1 MLGTVALREMD
12 FLVLGPLEVRNGSEP
27 IRLTGARQ
35 RGLLALLLLHRNEV
49 LGSERLIDELWGESP
64 PPTAAKAL
72 QNAVLQVR
80 RALGEHAGALRTE
93 GGGYVL
99 RVEPGELDADRFE
112 QLHAEGRAASD
123 AGDHAAAAKRLR
135 DALALWRGPPFADLS
150 YERFAQPEIAR
161 LEDERVAALEDRIEA
176 DLALGRHAALVPEL
190 EAAVARH
197 PLRERLRAQLM
208 TALYRAGRQAEALE
222 VFHDAR
228 RALLDELG
236 IEPGPELRE
245 RHEAILRQDPA
256 LLPRGRTHA
265 PAAARSRLPLLAGA
279 AAVLLLAA
287 VAAAT
292 LLMTGDEE
300 PAAAQLGTVPGNSLV
315 AIDPRTASIIATY
328 PVGSTPTSVTA
339 GAAGAWTLN
348 ADDSTLS
355 RVAARTSAPRTVAVP
370 DTPLDVAAG
379 ANGVW
384 TLTGTRARFG
394 DQIIPRRVL
403 LLDPATSAIQ
413 REVTLPE
420 GDHADWFSLNRLA
433 LGGTTLWTLGAG
445 DRLTR
450 IDTLGRSAPAQ
461 VPGVTASTVAASGD
475 GAWALTQRPRGYRL
489 VHVSHAGRVTARVPL
504 VATDLDGMAAGAGAL
519 WITAPQDGL
528 LWRVTPEATRSIDV
542 GAGARGVAVAGDEVW
557 VANASRGTVTR
568 VDPRTNRVDAVMR
581 LGNAPRALA
590 WDGKRLWVS
599 VAAGGGGAP
608 ARDAARAASGAVT
621 APSCSEVIAGGGTPQ
636 RLIVS
641 DMPLHQQGISYIPDA
656 IAYVLRSH
664 DFRAGSFR
672 IGYQS
677 CDDSTAKQ
685 GGFEPEKCKANAGLY
700 AETPRVI
707 GIVGPYNSDCA
718 AGQLAIANR
727 AGPLATISPTNTAL
741 TLTKPLPGGTPD
753 EDATAEFYP
762 TGRRHYARLMG
773 TDSGQGAALAL
784 FAHQRGVRRLAI
796 VQTDDEYGRANAWY
810 AAREARRLGIRVTG
824 VHTLD
829 PMRGAAPA
837 RALATRVAGERPD
850 ALLYAGV
857 PDWPLTSD
865 NPPGYV
871 LLRELRARFGQDLL
885 ILGPDSFN
893 IGEALFAGLGPAARG
908 IHISSP
914 GVPLQRLG
922 PAGRRFVDEF
932 GSTQP
937 GGIVTLD
944 AVYAA
949 QATEVLLDAIARSD
963 GTRASVTRAMLATK
977 IEDGLIGDVSFDAD
991 GDVRPRPYVIVR
1003 YSRHANNLNGALPDG
1018 SNIAAVIS
1026 P

>member
-1 MLGTVALREMD
+1 MD
-12 FLVLGPLEVRNGSEP
+12 FLILGPLELRNGSEP
-27 IRLTGARQ
+27 IPLTGARQ

-49 LGSERLIDELWGESP
+49 LGSDRLIDELWGAAP

-93 GGGYVL
+93 GGGYAL
-99 RVEPGELDADRFE
+99 RVEPGELDAERFE
-112 QLHAEGRAASD
+112 QLHAEGRAAID

-135 DALALWRGPPFADLS
+135 EALGLWRGPPLADLS
-150 YERFAQPEIAR
+150 YEGFAQPEIAR
-161 LEDERVAALEDRIEA
+161 LEDERLAALEDRIEA

-190 EAAVARH
+190 EAEVARH

-208 TALYRAGRQAEALE
+208 TALYGAGRQAEALE
-222 VFHDAR
+222 AFHDAR
-228 RALLDELG
+228 RTLLDDLG
-236 IEPGPELRE
+236 IEPGPALRD

-256 LLPRGRTHA
+256 LLPRTRMRA
-265 PAAARSRLPLLAGA
+265 PAPARSRLPLLAGA
-279 AAVLLLAA
+279 AAILLLAA
-287 VAAAT
+287 AAAAA
-292 LLMTGDEE
+292 LSIGGDDE
-300 PAAAQLGTVPGNSLV
+300 PAAARLGTVPGNSLV
-315 AIDPRTASIIATY
+315 AIDPRTASITAVY
-328 PVGSTPTSVTA
+328 PVGSTPTSVAA
-339 GAAGAWTLN
+339 GAAGAWTIN
-348 ADDSTLS
+348 ADDATLT
-355 RVAARTSAPRTVAVP
+355 RVAARTSTPRTFAVP

-394 DQIIPRRVL
+394 DQIIPRRVQ

-413 REVTLPE
+413 REAALPE
-420 GDHADWFSLNRLA
+420 GDNAHWFSLNQLA
-433 LGGTTLWTLGAG
+433 LGGTNLWALGAG
-445 DRLTR
+445 DRLMR

-461 VPGVTASTVAASGD
+461 VAGVTASAVAASGD
-475 GAWALTQRPRGYRL
+475 GAWALTQTPRSHLLVRL
-489 VHVSHAGRVTARVPL
+489 SPAGRVTARVPL
-504 VATDLDGMAAGAGAL
+504 VSTDLDGIAAGAGAVWL
-519 WITAPQDGL
+519 TAPQDGL
-528 LWRVTPEATRSIDV
+528 LWKVTRDTVRSIDV
-542 GAGARGVAVAGDEVW
+542 GAGARGVAVAGEQVW

-568 VDPRTNRVDAVMR
+568 IDPRSNRVDAVIR

-608 ARDAARAASGAVT
+608 ARDAERAASGAVT
-621 APSCSEVIAGGGTPQ
+621 APSCGEVVAGGGTPE

-641 DMPLHQQGISYIPDA
+641 DMPLHQRGISYIPDA
-656 IAYVLRSH
+656 IAYVLRSRG
-664 DFRAGSFR
+664 FRAGRFR

-707 GIVGPYNSDCA
+707 GIVGPFNSDCA
-718 AGQLAIANR
+718 AEQLAITNR
-727 AGPLATISPTNTAL
+727 AGPLATISPTNTVLA
-741 TLTKPLPGGTPD
+741 LTKPVPGARPG
-753 EDATAEFYP
+753 EISKLYP
-762 TGRRHYARLMG
+762 TGRRHYVRLMG
-773 TDSGQGAALAL
+773 TDSGQGAALAQ
-784 FAHQRGVRRLAI
+784 FAHKRDVHRLAI
-796 VQTDDEYGRANAWY
+796 VQNDDEYGRANAWY
-810 AAREARRLGIRVTG
+810 ASREARRLGIRVTG

-829 PMRGAAPA
+829 YMRGAAPA
-837 RALATRVAGERPD
+837 RALATQIAGERPD

-857 PDWPLTSD
+857 PYWPPSSE

-871 LLRELRARFGQDLL
+871 LLRALRARFGQDLL

-893 IGEALFAGLGPAARG
+893 IGEELFAELGPAARG
-908 IHISSP
+908 IYISSA
-914 GVPLQRLG
+914 GIPLQRLDA
-922 PAGRRFVDEF
+922 AGRRFVDEF
-932 GSTQP
+932 GATQP

-963 GTRASVTRAMLATK
+963 GSRASVTRALLATR
-977 IEDGLIGDVSFDAD
+977 IENGLIGDVSFDAD

-1003 YSRHANNLNGALPDG
+1003 FSRHTSNINGVLPDG

>member
-1 MLGTVALREMD
+1 M
-12 FLVLGPLEVRNGSEP
+12 
-27 IRLTGARQ
+27 
-35 RGLLALLLLHRNEV
+35 
-49 LGSERLIDELWGESP
+49 
-64 PPTAAKAL
+64 
-72 QNAVLQVR
+72 
-80 RALGEHAGALRTE
+80 
-93 GGGYVL
+93 
-99 RVEPGELDADRFE
+99 
-112 QLHAEGRAASD
+112 
-123 AGDHAAAAKRLR
+123 
-135 DALALWRGPPFADLS
+135 
-150 YERFAQPEIAR
+150 
-161 LEDERVAALEDRIEA
+161 
-176 DLALGRHAALVPEL
+176 
-190 EAAVARH
+190 ARH

-208 TALYRAGRQAEALE
+208 TALYGAGRQAEALE
-222 VFHDAR
+222 AFHDAR
-228 RALLDELG
+228 RTLLDELG

-256 LLPRGRTHA
+256 LLPRGRTRA

-287 VAAAT
+287 VAAAA
-292 LLMTGDEE
+292 LSMSGDDE
-300 PAAAQLGTVPGNSLV
+300 PAAASLGTVAGNSLV
-315 AIDPRTASIIATY
+315 AIDPRTASITATY

-355 RVAARTSAPRTVAVP
+355 RVAARTSAPRTFAVP

-403 LLDPATSAIQ
+403 LLDPATSAVQ
-413 REVTLPE
+413 RDVTLPE
-420 GDHADWFSLNRLA
+420 GDDADWFSLNRLA
-433 LGGTTLWTLGAG
+433 LGGTTLWALGAG

-450 IDTLGRSAPAQ
+450 IDTAGNGPAAQ
-461 VPGVTASTVAASGD
+461 VPGVTASAVAASGD

-489 VHVSHAGRVTARVPL
+489 VHLNPAGRVTARVPL
-504 VATDLDGMAAGAGAL
+504 VATDLDGMAAGAGAV

-528 LWRVTPEATRSIDV
+528 LWRVTPDATRSIDV
-542 GAGARGVAVAGDEVW
+542 GPGARGVTVADGKVW

-568 VDPRTNRVDAVMR
+568 VDPRTNRADAVIR

-590 WDGKRLWVS
+590 WDGERLWVS

-621 APSCSEVIAGGGTPQ
+621 APACGEVIAGGGTPQ

-641 DMPLHQQGISYIPDA
+641 DMPLHQRGISYIPDA
-656 IAYVLRSH
+656 IAFVLRSH
-664 DFRAGSFR
+664 DFRAGRFR

-700 AETPRVI
+700 AETPRVV

-718 AGQLAIANR
+718 AEQLAITNR
-727 AGPLATISPTNTAL
+727 AGPLATISPTNTGLA
-741 TLTKPLPGGTPD
+741 LTKPVPGGRPGETD
-753 EDATAEFYP
+753 TAEFYP
-762 TGRRHYARLMG
+762 TGRRHYARLLG

-796 VQTDDEYGRANAWY
+796 VQTDEEYGRANAWY

-824 VHTLD
+824 VHTID
-829 PMRGAAPA
+829 FMGTAARA
-837 RALATRVAGERPD
+837 RALATARRPRTAR
-850 ALLYAGV
+850 ALIYAGV
-857 PDWPLTSD
+857 PDWGRTGKE
-865 NPPGYV
+865 PPGYV

-893 IGEALFAGLGPAARG
+893 IGEELFAGLGPAARG
-908 IHISSP
+908 IHISTP

-932 GSTQP
+932 GATQP

-963 GTRASVTRAMLATK
+963 GSRASVTRALLATK

-1003 YSRHANNLNGALPDG
+1003 FSRHTNNFNGALPDG

>member
-1 MLGTVALREMD
+1 MD
-12 FLVLGPLEVRNGSEP
+12 FLILGPLELRDGSAP

-49 LGSERLIDELWGESP
+49 LGSDRLIDELWGEAP

-112 QLHAEGRAASD
+112 QLHAEGRAAIDS
-123 AGDHAAAAKRLR
+123 GDHAAAAKRLR
-135 DALALWRGPPFADLS
+135 EALALWRGPPFADLS

-190 EAAVARH
+190 EAEVAHH

-208 TALYRAGRQAEALE
+208 TALYGAGRQAEALE
-222 VFHDAR
+222 AFHDAR
-228 RALLDELG
+228 RTLLDELG

-256 LLPRGRTHA
+256 LLPRRRARA

-287 VAAAT
+287 VAAAA
-292 LLMTGDEE
+292 LSLSGDDE
-300 PAAAQLGTVPGNSLV
+300 PAAARLGTVAGNSLV
-315 AIDPRTASIIATY
+315 AIDPRTASITATY

-355 RVAARTSAPRTVAVP
+355 RVAARTSAPRTFAVP

-384 TLTGTRARFG
+384 TLTGTRSRYG
-394 DQIIPRRVL
+394 DKIIPRRVL
-403 LLDPATSAIQ
+403 LLDPATSAVQ
-413 REVTLPE
+413 RDVTLPE
-420 GDHADWFSLNRLA
+420 GEDADWFSLNRLA
-433 LGGTTLWTLGAG
+433 LGGTTLWALGAG

-450 IDTLGRSAPAQ
+450 IDTAGDGPAAR
-461 VPGVTASTVAASGD
+461 VPGITASGVAASGD

-489 VHVSHAGRVTARVPL
+489 VHISHAGRVSARVPL
-504 VATDLDGMAAGAGAL
+504 VSTDLDGMAAGAGAV

-528 LWRVTPEATRSIDV
+528 LWRVTPDAARSIDV
-542 GAGARGVAVAGDEVW
+542 GPGARGVTVADGKVW
-557 VANASRGTVTR
+557 VANAARGTVTR
-568 VDPRTNRVDAVMR
+568 VDPRTNRADAVIR

-590 WDGKRLWVS
+590 WDGERLSVS

-608 ARDAARAASGAVT
+608 ARDAERAASGAVT
-621 APSCSEVIAGGGTPQ
+621 APACGEVIAGAGTPQ

-641 DMPLHQQGISYIPDA
+641 DMPLHEKGISYIPDA

-664 DFRAGSFR
+664 DFRAGRFR

-685 GGFEPEKCKANAGLY
+685 GFFEPEKCKANAGLY
-700 AETPRVI
+700 ADTPRVV

-718 AGQLAIANR
+718 TQQLAITNR
-727 AGPLATISPTNTAL
+727 AGPLATISPTNTVLA
-741 TLTKPLPGGTPD
+741 LTKPVPGERPG
-753 EDATAEFYP
+753 EIVTAELYP
-762 TGRRHYARLMG
+762 TGRRHYARVLG

-784 FAHQRGVRRLAI
+784 FAHQRGARRLAI

-810 AAREARRLGIRVTG
+810 AAREARRLGIRVTS
-824 VHTLD
+824 VHTADYL
-829 PMRGAAPA
+829 RGAATA
-837 RALATRVAGERPD
+837 RALAARIAGERPD

-857 PDWPLTSD
+857 PDWPPTS
-865 NPPGYV
+865 NQPSYV

-893 IGEALFAGLGPAARG
+893 LGEELFAALGPAARA
-908 IHISSP
+908 IHISTP
-914 GVPLQRLG
+914 GIPLQRLG
-922 PAGRRFVDEF
+922 PAGQRFVDEF
-932 GSTQP
+932 GATQP

-949 QATEVLLDAIARSD
+949 QATEVLLDAIGRSD
-963 GTRASVTRAMLATK
+963 GTRASVTRALLATR

-1003 YSRHANNLNGALPDG
+1003 SSRHTHNFNGVLSDG

>member
-1 MLGTVALREMD
+1 MD
-12 FLVLGPLEVRNGSEP
+12 FLILGPLELRDGSEP
-27 IRLTGARQ
+27 IPLTGARQ

-49 LGSERLIDELWGESP
+49 LGSERLIDDLWGESP

-93 GGGYVL
+93 GGGYIL

-112 QLHAEGRAASD
+112 QLHAEGRAAID

-135 DALALWRGPPFADLS
+135 DALALWRGPAFADLA

-190 EAAVARH
+190 EAEVARH

-208 TALYRAGRQAEALE
+208 TALYGAGRQAEALE
-222 VFHDAR
+222 AFHDTR
-228 RALLDELG
+228 RTLLDELG

-245 RHEAILRQDPA
+245 RHGAILRQDPA
-256 LLPRGRTHA
+256 LLPRGRPRA

-287 VAAAT
+287 AAAAAVS
-292 LLMTGDEE
+292 MSSDDK
-300 PAAAQLGTVPGNSLV
+300 PAAARLGTVAGNSLV
-315 AIDPRTASIIATY
+315 AIDPRTASITATY

-339 GAAGAWTLN
+339 GAGGAWTLN

-355 RVAARTSAPRTVAVP
+355 RVAARTSAPRTFAVP

-384 TLTGTRARFG
+384 TLTGTRSRFG
-394 DQIIPRRVL
+394 DQIIARRVL
-403 LLDPATSAIQ
+403 LLDPATSAVL

-420 GDHADWFSLNRLA
+420 GDDADWFSLNRLA
-433 LGGTTLWTLGAG
+433 LGGTTLWALGAG

-450 IDTLGRSAPAQ
+450 IDTAGNGPATQ

-475 GAWALTQRPRGYRL
+475 GAWALTQRPRGYLL
-489 VHVSHAGRVTARVPL
+489 VHLNPAGRVTVRVPL
-504 VATDLDGMAAGAGAL
+504 LATDLDGMAAGAGAV

-528 LWRVTPEATRSIDV
+528 LWRVTPDAARSIPV
-542 GAGARGVAVAGDEVW
+542 APGARGVTVADGKVW

-568 VDPRTNRVDAVMR
+568 VDPRTNRPDAVIR

-590 WDGKRLWVS
+590 WDGERLWVS

-621 APSCSEVIAGGGTPQ
+621 APACSEVIAGGGTPQ

-656 IAYVLRSH
+656 IAFVLRNH
-664 DFRAGSFR
+664 DFRAGRFR

-685 GGFEPEKCKANAGLY
+685 GSYEVEKCKANAGLY
-700 AETPRVI
+700 VDTPRVI
-707 GIVGPYNSDCA
+707 GIIGPYNSDCA
-718 AGQLAIANR
+718 AEQLAITNR
-727 AGPLATISPTNTAL
+727 AGPLATISPTNTVLA
-741 TLTKPLPGGTPD
+741 LTKPVPGGRPG
-753 EDATAEFYP
+753 ETAELYP
-762 TGRRHYARLMG
+762 TGRRHYARVLG

-784 FAHQRGVRRLAI
+784 FARQRGVRRLAI
-796 VQTDDEYGRANAWY
+796 VQTDEEYGRANAWY
-810 AAREARRLGIRVTG
+810 ARREARRLGIPVTG
-824 VHTLD
+824 VHTID
-829 PMRGAAPA
+829 FMGTAARA
-837 RALATRVAGERPD
+837 RALAQRIARERPA

-857 PDWPLTSD
+857 PYWGRTGKE
-865 NPPGYV
+865 PPGYV
-871 LLRELRARFGQDLL
+871 LLRALRARFGQDLL

-893 IGEALFAGLGPAARG
+893 VGEELHAGLGPAARG
-908 IHISSP
+908 IHISTP

-932 GSTQP
+932 GATQP
-937 GGIVTLD
+937 GGIVPLD

-949 QATEVLLDAIARSD
+949 EATEVLLDAIARSD
-963 GTRASVTRAMLATK
+963 GSRASVTRALLATK
-977 IEDGLIGDVSFDAD
+977 IENGLIGDVSFDAD
-991 GDVRPRPYVIVR
+991 GDIRPQAFTIVR
-1003 YSRHANNLNGALPDG
+1003 FSRHVHNFNGALPDG
-1018 SNIAAVIS
+1018 SNIAAVLS

>member
-1 MLGTVALREMD
+1 MRPTPGTVIGGGNGTVPRGHAAVTRGIHTVIGMLGTVALREMD
-12 FLVLGPLEVRNGSEP
+12 FLVLGPLEVHNGSEP

-621 APSCSEVIAGGGTPQ
+621 APELQ
-636 RLIVS
+636 RG
-641 DMPLHQQGISYIPDA
+641 D
-656 IAYVLRSH
+656 R
-664 DFRAGSFR
+664 
-672 IGYQS
+672 
-677 CDDSTAKQ
+677 
-685 GGFEPEKCKANAGLY
+685 
-700 AETPRVI
+700 
-707 GIVGPYNSDCA
+707 
-718 AGQLAIANR
+718 
-727 AGPLATISPTNTAL
+727 
-741 TLTKPLPGGTPD
+741 
-753 EDATAEFYP
+753 
-762 TGRRHYARLMG
+762 GRRH
-773 TDSGQGAALAL
+773 AA
-784 FAHQRGVRRLAI
+784 
-796 VQTDDEYGRANAWY
+796 
-810 AAREARRLGIRVTG
+810 AADRVG
-824 VHTLD
+824 HA
-829 PMRGAAPA
+829 AAPA
-837 RALATRVAGERPD
+837 RDLVHPGRDRVRAAQPRLPSRQLPDRLPVVRRLDREAGR
-850 ALLYAGV
+850 
-857 PDWPLTSD
+857 
-865 NPPGYV
+865 
-871 LLRELRARFGQDLL
+871 LRAREVQGECGPLRGDATRHRHRRAVQ
-885 ILGPDSFN
+885 LG
-893 IGEALFAGLGPAARG
+893 LRRRAARDRE
-908 IHISSP
+908 P
-914 GVPLQRLG
+914 
-922 PAGRRFVDEF
+922 RRPTRDDLADEH
-932 GSTQP
+932 GT
-937 GGIVTLD
+937 D
-944 AVYAA
+944 AHQAA
-949 QATEVLLDAIARSD
+949 ARRDAR
-963 GTRASVTRAMLATK
+963 
-977 IEDGLIGDVSFDAD
+977 
-991 GDVRPRPYVIVR
+991 
-1003 YSRHANNLNGALPDG
+1003 
-1018 SNIAAVIS
+1018 
-1026 P
+1026 